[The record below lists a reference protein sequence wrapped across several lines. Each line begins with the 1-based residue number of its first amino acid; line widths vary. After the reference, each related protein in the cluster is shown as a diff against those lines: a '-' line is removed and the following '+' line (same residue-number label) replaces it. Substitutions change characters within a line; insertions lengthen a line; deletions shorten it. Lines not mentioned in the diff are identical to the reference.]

1 MFTREAVQ
9 SVIAL
14 VRTAHNQDLEGFE
27 LLMPDTL
34 EDAQRLLSMSIAVL
48 DAVTAGPKQDQVLNQ
63 MIQLAE
69 GLGDGQMPE
78 PDDEPDRD
86 EKS

>member
-14 VRTAHNQDLEGFE
+14 VRTAHNQDLEAFE
-27 LLMPDTL
+27 LLMPDNL
-34 EDAQRLLSMSIAVL
+34 EDAQRLLTTSFAVL
-48 DAVTAGPKQDQVLNQ
+48 DAITAGPKQDQVLND

-69 GLGDGQMPE
+69 GLGDKKMPE
-78 PDDEPDRD
+78 
-86 EKS
+86 S